1 MTNQNHNDLVL
12 SAIRIAEKAHR
23 TRPQGPHFRKAPEG
37 KDRPYYIVHLAE
49 VSWMVAEAVAA
60 DHELIAAAWLH
71 DILED
76 CDYTADRLEDKIGNR
91 RVRDLVQWVSE
102 PGAVTANGQ
111 KEPWEDR
118 NRRYLERMKKAAADV
133 LTLSCADKTANIRE
147 MCYWLE
153 RQFRVDQFTNRDHP
167 TQLAKFDAL
176 ARVYQGQV
184 AAPVLDRFT
193 ASLDLFR
200 SYPG

>member
-1 MTNQNHNDLVL
+1 MTEQNHHDLVL
-12 SAIRIAEKAHR
+12 RAIRIAEKAHR
-23 TRPQGPHFRKAPEG
+23 TRPLGPHLRKAPEG
-37 KDRPYYIVHLAE
+37 EDRPYYIVHLAE
-49 VSWMVAEAVAA
+49 VNWMVAEACAT

-71 DILED
+71 DTLED
-76 CDYTADRLEDKIGNR
+76 CDYTADRLEDEIGSR
-91 RVRDLVQWVSE
+91 RVRDLVEWVSE
-102 PGAVTANGQ
+102 PGTVTENGE
-111 KEPWEDR
+111 KEPWEVR
-118 NRRYLERMKKAAADV
+118 NGRYLKRMKEAPADV

-147 MCYWLE
+147 MCYWLG
-153 RQFRVDQFTNRDHP
+153 RGYRTDQFTKRDHP
-167 TQLAKFDAL
+167 TQLAKFEAL